1 MSDLY
6 RDKYL
11 FQAIRDKYFHDIFD
25 VFDWIK
31 VVLNILHNLTTY
43 MFLCYI

>member
-1 MSDLY
+1 MYHVIWKSEHMSDLY

-25 VFDWIK
+25 VFD
-31 VVLNILHNLTTY
+31 
-43 MFLCYI
+43 